1 VARTLANRAG
11 RREDVAVIDPA
22 FRPDLYRGTARA
34 YDKFRLPYPAD
45 LMADLA
51 ARTGADGT
59 GRLLDLAC
67 GTGMVAFALCGSFAE
82 VWAVDQEPDMID
94 VARHKAG
101 AADASATFRFLV
113 GDAAELSAPAGY
125 FNLITIG
132 NAFHRLPRTVV
143 ARESLGWLRPGG
155 FLALLWGGTPTYD
168 DAPWQRT
175 LAAVMRRWEHRPGA
189 QARIPAS
196 YAADRSARPDQQILA
211 EAGFELAGRYSVP
224 LSHDWTAD
232 ELAGF
237 VASTSVLSAAALGE
251 DAAEFDADLRR
262 ELAACQ
268 PDGRFSQHT
277 EVAYELARR
286 PG

>member
-1 VARTLANRAG
+1 M
-11 RREDVAVIDPA
+11 IDPA

-34 YDKFRLPYPAD
+34 YDEFRLSYPAD
-45 LMADLA
+45 LVADLA
-51 ARTGADGT
+51 ARAGADGT

-67 GTGMVAFALCGSFAE
+67 GTGQVAFALSGNFAE
-82 VWAVDQEPDMID
+82 VWAVDQEPEMID
-94 VARHKAG
+94 VARRK
-101 AADASATFRFLV
+101 ADAAGVAAKFRFLV
-113 GDAAELSAPAGY
+113 CDAAELSAPAGH
-125 FNLITIG
+125 FDLVTIG

-155 FLALLWGGTPTYD
+155 FLALLWGGTPTYG
-168 DAPWQRT
+168 DAPWQRA
-175 LAAVMRRWEHRPGA
+175 LAAVMQRWQRRPGA
-189 QARIPAS
+189 QARIPTS
-196 YAADRSARPDQQILA
+196 YAADREARPDLQILA

-224 LSHDWTAD
+224 CRHDWTAD

-237 VASTSVLSAAALGE
+237 VASTSVLSPAALGE

-286 PG
+286 PACGADD